1 MKRNSIWLL
10 VAGLLFIT
18 NIFAGNNDKTVFKKA
33 IETGK
38 AKTVKT
44 DISFIAGELNIKGS
58 TKELTECFYGYR
70 NEFIRPMIS
79 YHEAG
84 KTGYLKIES
93 ESLKNRDIDDIG
105 KKNLWNLFLNDKIQ
119 NSVAIELKAGES
131 DINLEGFNLSR
142 FEYRMLAGES
152 NINLRNT
159 SVPSVY
165 FSMSAGEAKINLSGK
180 WKNDLVANIKGGVG
194 ELNLYVPYNI
204 GVRITVSGLLGEI
217 DIPFYNKSGKTYT
230 NDLYGKTDN
239 TLYIDINGGIGE
251 INVHQTE

>member
-1 MKRNSIWLL
+1 MKRNAVWLL
-10 VAGLLFIT
+10 VAGLLLAT
-18 NIFAGNNDKTVFKKA
+18 NLFADNDKTVFKKA
-33 IETGK
+33 IGTGK
-38 AKTVKT
+38 ANSVKT
-44 DISFIAGELNIKGS
+44 DISFLAGVLNIKGS
-58 TKELTECFYGYR
+58 TKELTECFYGYK
-70 NEFIRPMIS
+70 NEFIRPMIN
-79 YHEAG
+79 YHEVG

-93 ESLKNRDIDDIG
+93 ESIKNKDIDDIG
-105 KKNLWNLFLNDKIQ
+105 EKNLWNLFLNDDIP
-119 NSVAIELKAGES
+119 NSVAIELKAGKS

-152 NINLRNT
+152 HINLRNT
-159 SVPSVY
+159 SVPSIY

-194 ELNLYVPYNI
+194 ELNLYVPYKV

-217 DIPFYNKSGKTYT
+217 NIPFYNKNGRTYT
-230 NDLYGKTDN
+230 NDLYGKTAN